1 MGEKELIPAIR
12 FKGFTDP
19 WEQRKLGDLGSAYS
33 GMTGKSRHDFG
44 HGDARYITY
53 LNVFSQPLLND
64 QIELGLTPVDRKQT
78 EVKSG
83 DALFTIS
90 SEVPEEI
97 AISAV
102 WQSTRENV
110 YLNSFCFGVRPYR
123 SCDSVYFAYA
133 LRSPSVRVSFMLLAQ
148 GISRYNISKLRALDV
163 LLPWPSEDEQNN
175 VGSFFARA
183 DRLITL
189 HQRKLEKL
197 QRMKQALLEKLFP
210 KNGAVVPELRFN
222 GFTDAWEQRKISN
235 YLQESKIEGGSG
247 DVAQKLTVKLWGK
260 GVVKKN
266 DYGGSKS
273 TKYFRREAGQFIYS
287 KLDFLNGAFGVIPNE
302 LAGYESTA
310 DLPAFDVTSLNAK
323 YLLLFVSQE
332 KFYIKQGMIADGSRK
347 AKRIHVGTFL
357 TMPVLVPTLEEQ
369 NVIVAT
375 FNELES
381 LIALHQRK
389 LEKLQQLKSAFLT
402 KMFV

>member
-19 WEQRKLGDLGSAYS
+19 WEQRKLGRFTQIK
-33 GMTGKSRHDFG
+33 TGTSNLQ
-44 HGDARYITY
+44 DADPDGKYPFFVR
-53 LNVFSQPLLND
+53 SD
-64 QIELGLTPVDRKQT
+64 QIERSSHYTYDGEAILVPGEGRLGEIFHYVNGKFDYHQRVYK
-78 EVKSG
+78 
-83 DALFTIS
+83 IS
-90 SEVPEEI
+90 
-97 AISAV
+97 
-102 WQSTRENV
+102 QFDGV
-110 YLNSFCFGVRPYR
+110 YAKFVL
-123 SCDSVYFAYA
+123 YFMMKHFKKYA
-133 LRSPSVRVSFMLLAQ
+133 LENTSKATVDSIRLPTLTEFSV
-148 GISRYNISKLRALDV
+148 GIPDFA
-163 LLPWPSEDEQNN
+163 EQMVIGVIFQN
-175 VGSFFARA
+175 VDS
-183 DRLITL
+183 LIAL

>member
-1 MGEKELIPAIR
+1 MVKKNDYGGSKSTKYFRREAGQFIYSKLDFLNGAFGVIPNELAGYESTADLPAFDVTSLNAKYLLLFVSQEKFYIKQGMIADGSRKAKRIHVGTFLTMPVLVPTLEEQNVIVATFNELESLIALHQRKLEKLQRMKQALLEKLFPKNGAVVPELR
-12 FKGFTDP
+12 FNGFTDA

-197 QRMKQALLEKLFP
+197 Q
-210 KNGAVVPELRFN
+210 
-222 GFTDAWEQRKISN
+222 
-235 YLQESKIEGGSG
+235 
-247 DVAQKLTVKLWGK
+247 
-260 GVVKKN
+260 
-266 DYGGSKS
+266 
-273 TKYFRREAGQFIYS
+273 
-287 KLDFLNGAFGVIPNE
+287 
-302 LAGYESTA
+302 
-310 DLPAFDVTSLNAK
+310 
-323 YLLLFVSQE
+323 
-332 KFYIKQGMIADGSRK
+332 
-347 AKRIHVGTFL
+347 
-357 TMPVLVPTLEEQ
+357 
-369 NVIVAT
+369 
-375 FNELES
+375 
-381 LIALHQRK
+381 
-389 LEKLQQLKSAFLT
+389 QLKSAFLT